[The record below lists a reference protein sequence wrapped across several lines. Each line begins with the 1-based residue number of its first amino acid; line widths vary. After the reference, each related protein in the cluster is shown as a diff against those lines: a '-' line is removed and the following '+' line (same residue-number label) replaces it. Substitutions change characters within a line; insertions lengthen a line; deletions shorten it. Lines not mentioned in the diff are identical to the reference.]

1 MEYTLENTTANHQCN
16 KVRKMK
22 QIADLFSEQTWSC
35 ISKGEHGEENGPE
48 EAGGYCPA

>member
-1 MEYTLENTTANHQCN
+1 MEYTLEITTVNHQWN
-16 KVRKMK
+16 KARKAK

-35 ISKGEHGEENGPE
+35 TAEEEPGEENDPD